1 MLQLDLQKMNNEMI
15 TNEANLYRGK
25 PRGHYD
31 PTPTEVIFTK
41 LGQEIFKV
49 TEDKIHKTQMTDE
62 DWILY
67 CDTANKCVRF
77 GTVWGPK
84 EISDFKKSELDIIQL
99 FLDKRKT
106 NVK

>member
-1 MLQLDLQKMNNEMI
+1 MI
-15 TNEANLYRGK
+15 TTNENLYRGK
-25 PRGHYD
+25 PRGLYD
-31 PTPTEVIFTK
+31 PTNIEVFFTK

-84 EISDFKKSELDIIQL
+84 EMSDFKRDELNVIQL
-99 FLDKRKT
+99 FLDKRKI
-106 NVK
+106 NGK